1 MNYYILILEEK
12 VKSFS
17 LVGHGEKCAVSLM
30 LKGYAN
36 PLETLT
42 EGDKVVGYVAGATKT
57 FCYLFDVGF
66 DQSNQQLYFEKIFET
81 KMGAKLTAVPT
92 DLQEIINAR
101 EQTESFINITGEQY
115 RQIMSLM
122 MNMVSSWGNAAI
134 EKSEERE
141 IDEEKRID
149 GGTIIYY
156 YMVCLVL
163 VRAGQ

>member
-36 PLETLT
+36 PLETLA

-92 DLQEIINAR
+92 DLQEIIKAR
-101 EQTESFINITGEQY
+101 EQTESFINITGE
-115 RQIMSLM
+115 
-122 MNMVSSWGNAAI
+122 
-134 EKSEERE
+134 
-141 IDEEKRID
+141 
-149 GGTIIYY
+149 
-156 YMVCLVL
+156 
-163 VRAGQ
+163 

>member
-17 LVGHGEKCAVSLM
+17 LVGHGEKCVVSLM

-36 PLETLT
+36 PLEPLV
-42 EGDKVVGYVAGATKT
+42 EGDKVVGYVAGTVKT

-66 DQSNQQLYFEKIFET
+66 DPSNQQLYFEKIFET
-81 KMGAKLTAVPT
+81 KMGAKLMAVPT
-92 DLQEIINAR
+92 ELQEIINVR

-122 MNMVSSWGNAAI
+122 MNMVSSWKNAAI
-134 EKSEERE
+134 EKSEEWE

-149 GGTIIYY
+149 GGTNILLYG
-156 YMVCLVL
+156 VP
-163 VRAGQ
+163 GSGKS